1 MILDNHFLQRKDDV
15 DAHFRC
21 LEFISGVESH
31 KQKSVVDSNSG
42 RELFVD
48 LQMQCCM
55 KGQTLVVLYNMVES
69 TVCECLNYIYDN
81 VADDELTYAK
91 LTDEMRRMWTQSCK
105 RKKQPEG
112 SLDEA
117 SKMPLKVV
125 FQALAINTSGSIDIR
140 KIYEAFEKHGCL
152 IAEDKRED
160 YGDSFLTV
168 KSKRNRLA
176 HGNES
181 FSQCGSNYL
190 YKDLD
195 KMRQDIT
202 AFLPIVIETTK
213 KFVEGRGYKRT

>member
-1 MILDNHFLQRKDDV
+1 MILDSHFLQRKDDV

-21 LEFISGVESH
+21 LEFLDGVESH
-31 KQKSVVDSNSG
+31 KGKPIENTANGMQLIVDQ
-42 RELFVD
+42 
-48 LQMQCCM
+48 QMQCCM

-81 VADDELTYAK
+81 VADDELTYAE
-91 LTDEMRRMWTQSCK
+91 LTEEMRHMWTQSCK
-105 RKKQPEG
+105 RAKQPEG
-112 SLDEA
+112 NLDEA
-117 SKMPLKVV
+117 SKMPLKTV
-125 FQALAINTSGSIDIR
+125 FQTLAINTSGSIDIR
-140 KIYEAFEKHGCL
+140 KIYEAFEKHGCT

-190 YKDLD
+190 YRDLD
-195 KMRQDIT
+195 KMRKDIT
-202 AFLPIVIETTK
+202 AFLPIVIERTK
-213 KFVEGRGYKRT
+213 RFVEEKGYKRA